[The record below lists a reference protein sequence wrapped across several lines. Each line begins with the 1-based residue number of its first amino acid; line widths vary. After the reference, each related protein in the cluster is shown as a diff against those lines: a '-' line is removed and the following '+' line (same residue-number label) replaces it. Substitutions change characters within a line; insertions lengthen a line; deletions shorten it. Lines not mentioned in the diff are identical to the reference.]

1 MKTNMLIY
9 AGIPAMAIWV
19 EQLKG
24 KYQKLYTEDNQIDYF
39 KGIEEKIDKE
49 GLYHFTDSESLSKI
63 FESKKMKTSKGIFKN
78 HTTDGDRV
86 YMFGGMPA
94 EFDYYRKN
102 LDDYTNPF
110 IKGKKN
116 DLMSKDANM
125 VYTAIHFDKEDK
137 DIDKLSARV
146 EDGIVTYKGE
156 MDLEEK
162 IKNGKVSISYIV
174 MEHDKEGNFVLSEKE
189 RQIINDKISKEEID
203 KKIEE
208 ISKQYL
214 PSEELYKSVQ
224 KNRKNILVEWLRML
238 KIESEIAMKI
248 GTNNLAE
255 IIKRKLEKSSLK
267 EENINDRLGLKSQ
280 VYTDEELAKQN
291 FTDEN
296 IRETKEKNRDEYSI

>member
-1 MKTNMLIY
+1 
-9 AGIPAMAIWV
+9 
-19 EQLKG
+19 
-24 KYQKLYTEDNQIDYF
+24 
-39 KGIEEKIDKE
+39 
-49 GLYHFTDSESLSKI
+49 
-63 FESKKMKTSKGIFKN
+63 
-78 HTTDGDRV
+78 
-86 YMFGGMPA
+86 
-94 EFDYYRKN
+94 
-102 LDDYTNPF
+102 
-110 IKGKKN
+110 
-116 DLMSKDANM
+116 MSKDANM